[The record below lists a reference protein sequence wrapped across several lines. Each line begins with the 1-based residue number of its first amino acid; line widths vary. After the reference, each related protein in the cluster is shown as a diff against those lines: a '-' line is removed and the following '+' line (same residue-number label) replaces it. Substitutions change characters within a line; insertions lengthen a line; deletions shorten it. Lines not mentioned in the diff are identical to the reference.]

1 MGREPKTRQNLP
13 HYGVYTRLR
22 PSSIHGIGVFAIQEI
37 KKGTYVFPGDDYPV
51 VWVKKED
58 LIDIPKQIQ
67 QLYEDF
73 AVVKDNGSLFGCPKN
88 FNVLT
93 VGWYMNHSDN
103 PNVECDIEHD
113 YDFFAIRDIHID
125 EELTID
131 YSTLT
136 DQPLKFN

>member
-1 MGREPKTRQNLP
+1 M
-13 HYGVYTRLR
+13 
-22 PSSIHGIGVFAIQEI
+22 FAIEEI

-113 YDFFAIRDIHID
+113 YDFFAISDIHVD

-131 YSTLT
+131 YTTLT
-136 DQPLKFN
+136 DQPLKFKWSSDSE